1 MSLTFYSSLFYYIQY
16 YLFDQQKNDYNDNKD
31 KDSDNI
37 AKDDNDSK

>member
-1 MSLTFYSSLFYYIQY
+1 MSLNFYSSLFYHIQY
-16 YLFDQQKNDYNDNKD
+16 YLFDQQKNDCNDNKD